1 MSDHATRHKEST
13 LSDPHRTGTAL
24 RLEFERTVPAA
35 IEDVWRALTDSDDV
49 EQYYFD
55 SSVEC
60 SWMPGSSLIYSNAEG
75 NAVITG
81 EVLDVDEPNLLVH
94 TFAFTKAGDAAAAGD
109 KPTKVTWTLDTED
122 EGTRISLRHEG
133 FAGETATWRSVED
146 GWEQVLDG
154 LVLLFQDEV

>member
-1 MSDHATRHKEST
+1 MHPEEHR
-13 LSDPHRTGTAL
+13 LSDTRSTGTAMK
-24 RLEFERTVPAA
+24 LEFERTVPAA
-35 IEDVWRALTDSDDV
+35 IEDVWRALTDTDDV

-60 SWMPGSSLIYSNAEG
+60 SWMPGSPLTYSNADGE
-75 NAVITG
+75 AVIVG

-94 TFAFTKAGDAAAAGD
+94 TFAFTKVGDKAAAAD

-122 EGTRISLRHEG
+122 DGTRISLRHQG
-133 FAGETATWRSVED
+133 FAGETPTWRSVED